1 MSGKRGVLKSLRM
14 LVPGLLHTC
23 ASSKISGMDVIWTSI
38 SLYTQNTQVNKKV
51 TNEARVNQLVAFGEE
66 VHMILINGVYSKSA
80 AAKELLRLDHA
91 NGAKELEK
99 FYTAQ
104 VRDENPFKKTT
115 RLVKVTVPNN
125 AMVHLV
131 GAKVEVEKM
140 TAKEAAKIRAE
151 FNARVKAAYEAN

>member
-1 MSGKRGVLKSLRM
+1 MKDAIIYAGYSRLADCTMKFR
-14 LVPGLLHTC
+14 T
-23 ASSKISGMDVIWTSI
+23 A
-38 SLYTQNTQVNKKV
+38 

-104 VRDENPFKKTT
+104 VRDENPF
-115 RLVKVTVPNN
+115 RVVKLKVPSV
-125 AMVHLV
+125 AMQQLV
-131 GAKVEVEKM
+131 GAKIETEELT
-140 TAKEAAKIRAE
+140 TAEARKIRNEWNRKHAHLSYDGE
-151 FNARVKAAYEAN
+151 

>member
-1 MSGKRGVLKSLRM
+1 MKDAIIYAGYSRQADSTMKFR
-14 LVPGLLHTC
+14 T
-23 ASSKISGMDVIWTSI
+23 A
-38 SLYTQNTQVNKKV
+38 

-104 VRDENPFKKTT
+104 VRDENPF
-115 RLVKVTVPNN
+115 RVVKLKVPSV
-125 AMVHLV
+125 AMQQLV
-131 GAKVEVEKM
+131 GAEIETEELS
-140 TAKEAAKIRAE
+140 TAEARKIRNEWNRKHAHLSYDGE
-151 FNARVKAAYEAN
+151 